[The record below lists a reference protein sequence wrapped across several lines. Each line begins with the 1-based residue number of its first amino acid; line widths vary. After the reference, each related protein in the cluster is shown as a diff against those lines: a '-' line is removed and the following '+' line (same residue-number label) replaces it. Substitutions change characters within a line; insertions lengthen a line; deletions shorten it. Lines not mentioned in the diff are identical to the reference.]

1 MNGSVNRQSER
12 GVALFAVLFALLL
25 LSVIGLG
32 MMYATNTETA
42 INSNYRDAQ
51 VALYAAM
58 AGLQEARD
66 RIQPATL
73 HITPPT
79 DVPSLS
85 AQNVIYIINPKTG
98 ETVTP
103 WDLTSR
109 YADTEL
115 CWERILSLTG
125 TIGTPCTTIASGSSW
140 YRTYDDSN
148 SSTAGVW
155 KLTNPLDWKWVRIA
169 LKTNNMAPIAANN
182 NVATTNQ
189 VCWDGKNQILLPTG
203 YGAECVRVGSVVSVL
218 VNNSGSGYT
227 SAPTV
232 TIGAPASGQTATAT
246 ANMELV
252 TQQMVTSITVTN
264 GGSGYAEKPI
274 VTLVGGTGSGAT
286 AHVGDDFIPANGAPV
301 ASISL
306 AGAGTRCYAS
316 APAVAFTGG
325 GGSGAAAAA
334 TLAASNSCI
343 ADVSFNGPCSAHK
356 SETVAGIG
364 LSGASGSGFAATV
377 TFNSNGTS
385 TGVTITNSG
394 NGYTAAPTNITN
406 INGCGTMT
414 FTATLGKRVSA
425 VSLTSGGSGYSSV
438 PTVSFTTGTG
448 TTQTQ
453 PAATASLGAIPPNAG
468 KVLSVV
474 VDTNGTAYNPGA
486 GGAPSVVFT
495 AASGS
500 GAAATANLAPVGGT
514 NYYKVASVTVNS
526 PGYGY
531 TSAPSVSFSGG
542 GGSGATAQ
550 ATVGMGSNYGKI
562 HVLTA
567 FAQTSSDA
575 RAMMQMEVAGPP
587 TGYHDA
593 GALTVDGP
601 NPTISNFANSN
612 QFYINGNDQNTCGDA
627 YTEPTRPAVGTYDNP
642 DADPP
647 THSLSTMIGVA
658 NVSPGP
664 DHYVGDGGNAT
675 TPSVQ
680 NVYATLGETMGT
692 PTGLKAIIDAVN
704 ANKTNT
710 GNTVSLGSA
719 ASPQI
724 NYIDGNLTLAGSNT
738 GYGVLVVTGR
748 LEMDGNFS
756 WKGTILVVG
765 DGIFD
770 FSGGGNGTIYGS
782 MVVAKIW
789 DGYATKNLLSSL
801 GSPSMN
807 WNGGGGN
814 GIYYD
819 HCWAWKMMS
828 KVPVVSPPST
838 KPLRVLSV
846 RTLP

>member
-32 MMYATNTETA
+32 MMYSTNTETA

-73 HITPPT
+73 HITPPA
-79 DVPSLS
+79 DVPSTS
-85 AQNVIYIINPKTG
+85 AQNIVYIVNPKTG

-103 WDLTSR
+103 WDITSR

-125 TIGTPCTTIASGSSW
+125 TIGTPCTAIASGSSW
-140 YRTYDDSN
+140 YRTYDDSD
-148 SSTAGVW
+148 SSAAGVW

-169 LKTNNMAPIAANN
+169 LKANNMAAVAANN

-189 VCWDGKNQILLPTG
+189 VCWDGENQILLPAG
-203 YGAECVRVGSVVSVL
+203 YGSECVRIGSVVAVTL
-218 VNNSGSGYT
+218 TNSGAGYT

-232 TIGAPASGQTATAT
+232 TIAAPASGTTATAT

-264 GGSGYAEKPI
+264 GGSGYTEKPI
-274 VTLVGGTGSGAT
+274 VTLTGGSGSGAT

-306 AGAGTRCYAS
+306 AGAGTRCYAT
-316 APAVAFTGG
+316 APSIAFSGG
-325 GGSGAAAAA
+325 GGSGAAATATLDAA
-334 TLAASNSCI
+334 TSCI

-356 SETVAGIG
+356 NETVAGIG
-364 LSGASGSGFAATV
+364 LSGSSGSGFAATV
-377 TFNSNGTS
+377 TFNSTGTA
-385 TGVTITNSG
+385 TGVTVTNSG
-394 NGYTAAPTNITN
+394 TNFTTTPTTITN

-414 FTATLGKRVSA
+414 FTATLGKRVSG

-438 PTVSFTTGTG
+438 PAVSFTTGTG

-453 PAATASLGAIPPNAG
+453 PTATASLGVIPANAG

-474 VDTNGTAYNPGA
+474 VDVNGTGYNPGA
-486 GGAPSVVFT
+486 GGLPTVVFT
-495 AASGS
+495 STSGS
-500 GAAATANLAPVGGT
+500 GAAAIANLAPVGGT
-514 NYYKVASVTVNS
+514 NYYKVASVTVNT

-531 TSAPSVSFSGG
+531 TNTPAVSFSGG
-542 GGSGATAQ
+542 GGSGAAAT

-575 RAMMQMEVAGPP
+575 RAMVQMEVAGPP

-601 NPTISNFANSN
+601 NPTVNNFPNSN
-612 QFYINGNDQNTCGDA
+612 QFYVNGNDQNTCGDA
-627 YTEPTRPAVGTYDNP
+627 YTEPTRPAVGTYDDPN
-642 DADPP
+642 ADPP
-647 THSLSTMIGVA
+647 THSLATMTSVA

-664 DHYVGDGGNAT
+664 DHYVGDGGTAT
-675 TPSVQ
+675 TPSIQ

-692 PTGLKAIIDAVN
+692 PTGLKAIIDGVN
-704 ANKTNT
+704 ANKTNA
-710 GNTVSLGSA
+710 GNSVALGSA

-724 NYIDGNLTLAGSNT
+724 NYIDGDLTLNGSNT

-748 LEMDGNFS
+748 LVMDGNFS
-756 WKGTILVVG
+756 WRGTVLIVG
-765 DGIFD
+765 DGVFD
-770 FSGGGNGTIYGS
+770 FSGGGNGSIYGT
-782 MVVAKIW
+782 VLVAKIW
-789 DGYATKNLLSSL
+789 DSYAAKNLLSSL

-819 HCWAWKMMS
+819 HCWAWQMMS
-828 KVPVVSPPST
+828 KIPVVAPPST
-838 KPLRVLSV
+838 RPLRVLSV